1 MSDRMAASA
10 PPLCDSISDVIGSSP
25 MLHAH
30 RLCKNP
36 NVRLLLKLEYMN
48 PSGSIKDRI
57 VRHMLEE
64 LEHSGRL
71 SPDSVIV
78 ENSSGNTAAAL
89 AMLCAVKGYRAVLVV
104 PFQCSDEKVAIIRAF
119 GAQVIVAEEGDEMSI
134 RQRAQ
139 EMSDQM
145 DGSVL
150 LDQYDN
156 AANVDAHSIS
166 TAPEIWCQ
174 SGGVVDMLVAGS
186 STGGTISG
194 ISRYLK
200 QKNPS
205 LTAVLADPRGSVL
218 FSKLDC
224 NIDDDAVP
232 EAASEGDALVEH
244 KRPRAAAVD
253 RTQIE
258 GLGVSPCDPVP
269 ACTLFEYIDRAVRVE
284 DYDAIASAHA
294 LARVEGVFA
303 GMSGGANVAAALK
316 CAETITTPTTIV
328 TIIPDGGFKY
338 LSKLYSEPWL
348 AKHNLPSFVHKQKA
362 IADES
367 GLACIPAE

>member
-119 GAQVIVAEEGDEMSI
+119 GAQVIVAEEGAGAGSPGHYETIARRLERDIPGAI
-134 RQRAQ
+134 R
-139 EMSDQM
+139 
-145 DGSVL
+145 
-150 LDQYDN
+150 LDQYNNLD
-156 AANVDAHSIS
+156 NVDAHALS
-166 TAPEIWCQ
+166 TGPEIWQQC
-174 SGGVVDMLVAGS
+174 GGNVDIFVAGA

-194 ISRYLK
+194 VSRYLK
-200 QKNPS
+200 SKNPKVVS
-205 LTAVLADPRGSVL
+205 VAADPSGSAL
-218 FSKLDC
+218 YNKIMHGAFAKSSG
-224 NIDDDAVP
+224 
-232 EAASEGDALVEH
+232 ASQVEGIG
-244 KRPRAAAVD
+244 KGYAVD
-253 RTQIE
+253 
-258 GLGVSPCDPVP
+258 
-269 ACTLFEYIDRAVRVE
+269 CTLFEYIDRAVRVE